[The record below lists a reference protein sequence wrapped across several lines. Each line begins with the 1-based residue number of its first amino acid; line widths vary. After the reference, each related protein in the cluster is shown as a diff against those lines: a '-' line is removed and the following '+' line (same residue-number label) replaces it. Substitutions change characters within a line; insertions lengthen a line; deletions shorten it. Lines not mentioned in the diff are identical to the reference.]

1 MIDKLT
7 TLLFGENRGLTKKDL
22 DVKRNSFSDLL
33 PYLACRAPL
42 DKNISDL
49 EKKNYNYA
57 YLLKDNSVGFI
68 FECQPLVFAGN
79 TFDSLSSLFKFPLP
93 PTTVIQTFLYADSYI
108 EDILNSYK
116 QLRYSNPNLSEIFK
130 EQIEQYCNFFREG
143 SKNGLW
149 QLSGTPMRSYRLY
162 ISIKI
167 PIKSDYYKD
176 SDQYLNEVDKYKDL
190 IDAFVSTLKGSYL
203 APEIVHP
210 DDLLFLLARIF
221 NPDSDITSKKWD
233 QSQPLYKQ
241 IINAETSIKKDGD
254 TLQIGSMYAKCIT
267 PKSFPKMIES
277 TIMNDMIGYF
287 GRAAFSSDDDINQIQ
302 CPFMIS
308 SSFIYE
314 ELRTY
319 LETRA
324 SQVMIQQAAGTL
336 ANGVA
341 LRKIEMSDMKTKLEE
356 GEIYLRAI
364 TQMWLFDNDKDK
376 LSEKT
381 NRVVTMWKN
390 LNIETQKE
398 SSFILTKLF
407 VSALPMGLYGKD
419 YKDLQRDFI
428 LPSKSAAR
436 LMTVQAGFKGIGA
449 PYMLFMDRRAQLS
462 AVDILYT
469 GANKNFLITGGSGG
483 GKSFL
488 VNYLV
493 SSYLSVG
500 CKVRIIDVGESYK
513 KTANLF
519 DGQFIK
525 FSGSA
530 IILNLF
536 EGLGDLTST
545 ESNVNENELADDY
558 ASKVA
563 ILTGVI
569 ATMAISRT
577 GANATETQ
585 MVLIEQA
592 INSSIKSKG
601 ANSSIDDIAGYLAN
615 LKSDAQK
622 EAKLAEEGHFLA
634 LALQKYCKGGD
645 YGRYFS
651 GASNVSFKG
660 DLSVVELDGVPEDL
674 RKVVVLAFASM
685 IEDEVYNGD
694 RQTPTIIIIDEAWQT
709 LSENPAAAKFV
720 EGLYRKIRKY
730 NGSVGIATQS
740 IMDTHPTLGK
750 LKHIGGVLRA
760 QSNIEFYLPDKDI
773 SKAVTGENKLI
784 DLNEFEVHYQIN
796 KISSKTLPRYSE
808 FFVKSQSGSGAVR
821 LSTDEFTY
829 FVCSSDA
836 TDNTFLTF
844 WCTKYRTEDMN
855 LTHAEGMRK
864 AILKAVEISKK
875 VGGIGAFKH
884 YVNTEFQNDIKNQEI
899 KL

>member
-1 MIDKLT
+1 MIDKITSLI
-7 TLLFGENRGLTKKDL
+7 FGDKGGLRKKDL
-22 DVKRNSFSDLL
+22 DVKRNSFSHLL
-33 PYLACRAPL
+33 PYLACMAPE
-42 DKNISDL
+42 DEHVSDL
-49 EKKNYNYA
+49 EKKSYNYA

-93 PTTVIQTFLYADSYI
+93 SGTVIQTFLYADSYI
-108 EDILNSYK
+108 EDILSSYK
-116 QLRYSNPNLSEIFK
+116 RLRYSNPNLSEIFK
-130 EQIEQYCNFFREG
+130 EQIEQYCTFFREG
-143 SKNGLW
+143 AKNGLW

-162 ISIKI
+162 ISLKI

-176 SDQYLNEVDKYKDL
+176 SDIFLNEVDKYKDL
-190 IDAFVSTLKGSYL
+190 LDAFVSTLKGAYL

-210 DDLLFLLARIF
+210 NNLLFLLARIF
-221 NPDSDITSKKWD
+221 NPDSNIESKRWD
-233 QSQPLYKQ
+233 QSQSLHKQ
-241 IINAETSIKKDGD
+241 IINAETLIKKDGD

-267 PKSFPKMIES
+267 PKSFPKTIES
-277 TIMNDMIGYF
+277 TTMNDMIGFF
-287 GRAAFSSDDDINQIQ
+287 GRAQFSSDDDINQIQ
-302 CPFMIS
+302 CPFIIS

-314 ELRTY
+314 DLKTY

-324 SQVMIQQAAGTL
+324 SQVMIQQAAGTF
-336 ANGVA
+336 ANGVM

-356 GEIYLRAI
+356 GEIYLRVI
-364 TQMWLFDNDKDK
+364 TQMWLFDKDKDK

-390 LNIETQKE
+390 LNIESQKE

-407 VSALPMGLYGKD
+407 VSALPLGLYGKD

-449 PYMLFMDRRAQLS
+449 PYMLFMDRRAQLA

-500 CKVRIIDVGESYK
+500 CKIRIIDVGESYK

-519 DGQFIK
+519 GGQFIK
-525 FSGSA
+525 FKGSS
-530 IILNLF
+530 IVLNLF
-536 EGLGDLTST
+536 EGIGEFGGNT
-545 ESNVNENELADDY
+545 EAERSEAADDY
-558 ASKVA
+558 ASKVS

-577 GANATETQ
+577 GATATEEQ
-585 MVLIEQA
+585 MVLIERA
-592 INSSIKSKG
+592 IDHVFKLKG
-601 ANSSIDDIAGYLAN
+601 SRSSIDDIAEYLGA
-615 LKSDAQK
+615 LSSTEQK
-622 EAKLAEEGHFLA
+622 EAKLAECGHFLA
-634 LALQKYCKGGD
+634 LALQKYCKNGD
-645 YGRYFS
+645 YGRYFY
-651 GASNVSFKG
+651 GESNVSFKG

-694 RQTPTIIIIDEAWQT
+694 RKTPTIIIIDEAWQT
-709 LSENPAAAKFV
+709 LSENPAAARFV

-730 NGSVGIATQS
+730 NGAVGIATQS

-760 QSNIEFYLPDKDI
+760 QSNVEFYLPDKDI
-773 SKAVTGENKLI
+773 KQAISGDDKLV
-784 DLNEFEVHYQIN
+784 DLNPFEIHYQIN
-796 KISSKTLPRYSE
+796 KISAKTLPRYSE
-808 FFVKSQSGSGAVR
+808 FFVKSASGSGSLR
-821 LSTDEFTY
+821 LATDEFTY

-844 WCTKYRTEDMN
+844 WCTKYRTEDSS

-864 AILKAVEISKK
+864 AILKAVEISKQ

-884 YVNTEFQNDIKNQEI
+884 YVNTEFQNDIKRQEI
-899 KL
+899 QI